1 MGRKTWNYLFRVIIL
16 ELVLKM
22 KNVSGISFEFC
33 NKDIISLGRH
43 TWRSKARITTVTAT
57 IEPNNQSLS
66 PNTSLATQNNKNMLI
81 TQVENTF
88 DPHEKENKD
97 QIFRCYCARLFN
109 NLRGLDTHRR

>member
-1 MGRKTWNYLFRVIIL
+1 
-16 ELVLKM
+16 
-22 KNVSGISFEFC
+22 
-33 NKDIISLGRH
+33 
-43 TWRSKARITTVTAT
+43 
-57 IEPNNQSLS
+57 
-66 PNTSLATQNNKNMLI
+66 MLI